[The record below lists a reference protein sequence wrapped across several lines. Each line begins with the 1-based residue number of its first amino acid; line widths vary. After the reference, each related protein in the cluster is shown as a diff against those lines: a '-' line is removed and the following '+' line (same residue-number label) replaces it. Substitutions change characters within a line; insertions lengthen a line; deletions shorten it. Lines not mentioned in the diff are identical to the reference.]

1 MTVYFLSVWLEPRG
15 CQLHPPPAC
24 LSAKGAFHWL
34 SGWRSVW
41 VLVYEISL
49 GGLSSP
55 TLHVCIPP
63 CQFSVCV
70 CVCVCVCACVCAC
83 VILSAINLIQMCRII
98 FDLLP
103 KRNMHCVL
111 YFKEGEII
119 QLDKLIAVYDLRFWE
134 YVLFR
139 PKKIHVFKSN
149 NS

>member
-1 MTVYFLSVWLEPRG
+1 MRSALVAWAL
-15 CQLHPPPAC
+15 QLFMCASLPAN
-24 LSAKGAFHWL
+24 
-34 SGWRSVW
+34 
-41 VLVYEISL
+41 
-49 GGLSSP
+49 
-55 TLHVCIPP
+55 
-63 CQFSVCV
+63 SVCV
-70 CVCVCVCACVCAC
+70 CVCVRVCVCVCAC

-139 PKKIHVFKSN
+139 PKKIHAFKSN